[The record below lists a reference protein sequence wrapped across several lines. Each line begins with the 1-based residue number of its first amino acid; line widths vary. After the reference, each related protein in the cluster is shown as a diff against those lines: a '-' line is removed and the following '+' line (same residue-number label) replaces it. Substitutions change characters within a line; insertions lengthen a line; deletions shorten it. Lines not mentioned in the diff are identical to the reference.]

1 MTIRLNNKCDKSI
14 KPNKA
19 NMNGIHYCLKEVN
32 EMDDGLKK
40 MNEMEYGPKK
50 MKDKVTKAELMR
62 G

>member
-14 KPNKA
+14 RPNKA
-19 NMNGIHYCLKEVN
+19 NMNGIDYC
-32 EMDDGLKK
+32 LKK

>member
-1 MTIRLNNKCDKSI
+1 
-14 KPNKA
+14 
-19 NMNGIHYCLKEVN
+19 MNGKHYCLKEVN